1 VGLGASNRQEAS
13 IFRYGHAPEKHLLEL
28 FRQHTNDLSIRGSGV
43 QLIRLPFAAY
53 EGWHDMCSNVA
64 GLRIARTSGSHF
76 GLFPPRIRIG
86 DIIAMFNTCTIL
98 AVIRK
103 TGDDY
108 TFVGWCYISKYDG
121 RAIDSLADDGLGSLE
136 RLELR

>member
-1 VGLGASNRQEAS
+1 M
-13 IFRYGHAPEKHLLEL
+13 K
-28 FRQHTNDLSIRGSGV
+28 
-43 QLIRLPFAAY
+43 
-53 EGWHDMCSNVA
+53 GWHDMCSNVA